1 MASTTESQ
9 PLVIESDDEE
19 MNQPTRSDTSND
31 GDLYIIEQK
40 GGSAFEKSLEQI
52 HLFPRSPSNNIT
64 DFLNK
69 IEMRLRKRMK
79 KLVKVHQG
87 LKAYLTVEL
96 DYDNPK
102 EPNKTFSTFLTTR
115 NLILGSE
122 VDLIQ
127 FINEVREEVFIR
139 NERYIRDKSGLVINS
154 INKATLNVQEYQHLV
169 GGSCPTTTIPR
180 KEKGNCERQE

>member
-9 PLVIESDDEE
+9 PIVIESDEEE

-40 GGSAFEKSLEQI
+40 GGSAFEKSLDHI

-69 IEMRLRKRMK
+69 IEDRLRKRMK
-79 KLVKVHQG
+79 KLVKVHNG

-96 DYDNPK
+96 
-102 EPNKTFSTFLTTR
+102 E
-115 NLILGSE
+115 
-122 VDLIQ
+122 
-127 FINEVREEVFIR
+127 
-139 NERYIRDKSGLVINS
+139 
-154 INKATLNVQEYQHLV
+154 
-169 GGSCPTTTIPR
+169 
-180 KEKGNCERQE
+180 